1 MEKSTSRLKILA
13 ILVAFMFAA
22 LSTRL
27 WFLQVLS
34 SASAGYVIEQ
44 QSTRIV
50 KVDAARGD
58 IFDDKGRKIVDNR
71 ISLEVRVNEQ
81 ELGDDAEGELL
92 RLSDVLDI
100 PVSDI
105 RHALDDKDYFDY
117 QPKPVAIDV
126 DKDVAFYLKEH
137 RLEFPG
143 VDVVE
148 ASVRNYPQGSVA
160 AHILGYVGQI
170 NAQEIDDPSFKA
182 YGPNDLVGRSGLEK
196 VYEHSLHGKKGL
208 EKFLVDS
215 NQEVIRSLGVQEP
228 VPGNN
233 LVLSID
239 LDTQRI
245 AERALVQG
253 IERTRTIFDE
263 SQDPPG
269 YLKANSGT
277 VIVMDPS
284 TGAVKALAS
293 WPTFDP
299 AWFVGGLTRGRIAY
313 LFDNPTAPTLNRATQ
328 LTYAPGS
335 TFKPFVAL
343 SAVQSGV
350 ANLGSYYA
358 CPPEYEFPGDTSH
371 TIFHNWTTSNLGTI
385 SIARALQV
393 SCDTVFY
400 GFGGAFYARY
410 AGNQLGVDPTPLQK
424 DLRQFGFGRVTGI
437 DLPTEADGLIPTP
450 RWKEGFSVDNPQ
462 LFDPGEEVWLPGDN
476 IQMAI
481 GQGYVTVTPLQLAT
495 AYAAL
500 ANGGKICTPH
510 LVGRIEDP
518 EGGVVKRV
526 TGHCG
531 RHTLP
536 YTQAELDYI
545 NAALATVTLP
555 GGTAGLAFSGF
566 PLSDIPVAGKT
577 GTAERPPFQDT
588 SWFAAMVPAGDPQ
601 YVVIAMVEQG
611 GHGSTS
617 AAPIVRQ
624 IIEGLFGLE
633 ETGAVDGGSND

>member
-1 MEKSTSRLKILA
+1 MDKSTSRLKILA

-34 SASAGYVIEQ
+34 SADAVSDIQ
-44 QSTRIV
+44 RQSTRIV
-50 KVDAARGD
+50 KVDAVRGD
-58 IFDDKGRKIVDNR
+58 IFDDQGRKIVDNR

-81 ELGDDAEGELL
+81 KLGDDAEGELL
-92 RLSDVLDI
+92 RLSGVLDI

-126 DKDVAFYLKEH
+126 DKDVAFYLREH
-137 RLEFPG
+137 RREFPG

-148 ASVRNYPQGSVA
+148 ASVRNYPEGSLA
-160 AHILGYVGQI
+160 AHILGYVNQI
-170 NAQEIDDPSFKA
+170 NAQEIDDPSFKG
-182 YGPNDLVGRSGLEK
+182 YGPNDLVGRSGLEQ
-196 VYEHSLHGKKGL
+196 VYEHFLHGEKGL
-208 EKFLVDS
+208 EKFLVNS

-239 LDTQRI
+239 IDAQRI

-253 IERTRTIFDE
+253 IERTRTIFDD

-269 YLKANSGT
+269 YLKANSGM
-277 VIVMDPS
+277 VIVMDPT
-284 TGAVKALAS
+284 TGGLKALAS

-299 AWFVGGLTRGRIAY
+299 AWFVGGLTRGQIAY
-313 LFDNPTAPTLNRATQ
+313 LNDNPQAPTLNRATQ

-350 ANLGSYYA
+350 ANLGSYYP

-371 TIFHNWTTSNLGTI
+371 TIFHNWTTANLGTI

-400 GFGGAFYARY
+400 GFGGDFYDRY
-410 AGNQLGVDPTPLQK
+410 TGNQLGVDPIPLQK

-450 RWKEGFSVDNPQ
+450 HWKEGFSADNPE
-462 LFDPGEEVWLPGDN
+462 LFNPGEEVWLPGDN

-495 AYAAL
+495 AYAAMV
-500 ANGGKICTPH
+500 NGGKICTPH
-510 LVGRIEDP
+510 LVDRIEDP
-518 EGGVVKRV
+518 EGGLVKRV

-545 NAALATVTLP
+545 NAALATVTQP

>member
-1 MEKSTSRLKILA
+1 MDKSTSRLKILA

-34 SASAGYVIEQ
+34 SASADDAIEQ

-50 KVDAARGD
+50 KVDAVRGD
-58 IFDDKGRKIVDNR
+58 IFDFQGRKIVDNR

-81 ELGDDAEGELL
+81 ELGEDAESELL
-92 RLSDVLDI
+92 RLSNVLDI

-105 RHALDDKDYFDY
+105 RLALDDKAYFDY
-117 QPKPVAIDV
+117 QPKPVAIEV
-126 DKDVAFYLKEH
+126 SKEVAFYLKEH
-137 RLEFPG
+137 SLDFPG
-143 VDVVE
+143 VEVVE
-148 ASVRNYPQGSVA
+148 ASVRNYPEGSMA

-170 NAQEIDDPSFKA
+170 NAEEIADVSFKG
-182 YGPNDLVGRSGLEK
+182 YGPNDLVGRSGLEQE
-196 VYEHSLHGKKGL
+196 YERYLHGKKGL
-208 EKFLVDS
+208 QKFLVNS
-215 NQEVIRSLGVQEP
+215 NQQVIRALGVQEP

-239 LDTQRI
+239 VDTQRI

-253 IERTRTIFDE
+253 IERTRTIFDD

-277 VIVMDPS
+277 VLVMDPS

-293 WPTFDP
+293 WPTYDP
-299 AWFVGGLTRGRIAY
+299 AWFVGGLTRGRVSY
-313 LFDNPTAPTLNRATQ
+313 LFDSPEAPTLNRATQ

-343 SAVQSGV
+343 SAVQSGL
-350 ANLGSYYA
+350 ASLGGYYP
-358 CPPEYEFPGDTSH
+358 CPPEYEYPGDTSG
-371 TIFHNWTTSNLGTI
+371 TIFHNWTSANLGSI
-385 SIARALQV
+385 SLARALEV

-400 GFGGAFYARY
+400 QFGGDFYGRY
-410 AGNQLGVDPTPLQK
+410 TSNQLGVDPTPLQK
-424 DLRQFGFGRVTGI
+424 DLRQFGFGSVTGI

-450 RWKEGFSVDNPQ
+450 DWKEGFSADNPE
-462 LFDPGEEVWLPGDN
+462 LFNPGEEVWLPGDN
-476 IQMAI
+476 ILMSI
-481 GQGYVTVTPLQLAT
+481 GQGYVTVTPMQLAT
-495 AYAAL
+495 AYAAIS
-500 ANGGKICTPH
+500 NGGKVCTPH
-510 LVGRIEDP
+510 LVDRIEDP
-518 EGGVVKRV
+518 EGGLVKRV

-531 RHTLP
+531 RRTLP
-536 YTQAELDYI
+536 FSQAQLDYI
-545 NAALATVTLP
+545 NTALASVTVS
-555 GGTAGLAFSGF
+555 GTADQAFAGF
-566 PLSDIPVAGKT
+566 PLSEIPVAGKT
-577 GTAERPPFQDT
+577 GTAQRPPFQDT
-588 SWFAAMVPAGDPQ
+588 AWFAAMVPAGDPQ

-633 ETGAVDGGSND
+633 ETGAVDGGSTD

>member
-1 MEKSTSRLKILA
+1 MDKSTSRLKILA

-34 SASAGYVIEQ
+34 SASAGHVIEQ

-50 KVDAARGD
+50 KVDALRGD
-58 IFDDKGRKIVDNR
+58 IFDDQGRKIVDNR
-71 ISLEVRVNEQ
+71 ISLEVRVNKQ
-81 ELGDDAEGELL
+81 DLGDDAEAVLL
-92 RLSDVLDI
+92 RLSDVLSI

-105 RHALDDKDYFDY
+105 RQALDDKDYFDY

-137 RLEFPG
+137 RRDFPG
-143 VDVVE
+143 VEVVE
-148 ASVRNYPQGSVA
+148 ASVRNYPEGSMA

-170 NAQEIDDPSFKA
+170 NAQEIEDPSFKA
-182 YGPNDLVGRSGLEK
+182 YGPNDLVGRSGLEQ
-196 VYEHSLHGKKGL
+196 VYEHYLHGRKGL
-208 EKFLVDS
+208 EKLLINS
-215 NQEVIRSLGVQEP
+215 NQEVIRSLGSEEP

-239 LDTQRI
+239 IDAQRI

-253 IERTRTIFDE
+253 IERTRTIFDD

-269 YLKANSGT
+269 YLKANAGT

-299 AWFVGGLTRGRIAY
+299 AWFVGGLTRGQIAY
-313 LFDNPTAPTLNRATQ
+313 LFDNPQAPTLNRATQ

-350 ANLGSYYA
+350 ANLGSYYP
-358 CPPEYEFPGDTSH
+358 CPPEYEYPGDTSG
-371 TIFHNWTTSNLGTI
+371 TIFHNWTTANLGTI

-400 GFGGAFYARY
+400 GFGGDFYGRY
-410 AGNQLGVDPTPLQK
+410 TSDQLGVDPIPMQK

-437 DLPTEADGLIPTP
+437 DLPTEAEGLIPTP
-450 RWKEGFSVDNPQ
+450 RWKEGFSADNPE
-462 LFDPGEEVWLPGDN
+462 LFNPGEEVWLPGDN

-495 AYAAL
+495 AYAAI

-510 LVGRIEDP
+510 LVDRIEYPD
-518 EGGVVKRV
+518 GSLARRV

-545 NAALATVTLP
+545 NAALATVTQS

-577 GTAERPPFQDT
+577 GTAQRPPFQDT

-601 YVVIAMVEQG
+601 YVVIAMIEQA

-624 IIEGLFGLE
+624 IIEGLFGLV